1 MFTRCSLEGLTNAI
15 SGGYSSFKSTLADTI
30 NENSIIGIGSEKIQ
44 QTAGKVRSLVTVDN
58 LAQASIAASI
68 AFGGA
73 IASTGGGLNTID
85 GIVLA
90 SAGAAISTTA
100 WGLASLF
107 RGDKEAF
114 VKKMMIGGA
123 LFALAS
129 KTLELGKLSIHQ
141 QSNDFKRMQKDLSGL
156 KTKHAVT
163 KKELSK
169 VNEELGIVN
178 GKLETAN
185 DELKS
190 TKNELLKANT
200 KLEEFQNLNIDKDEY
215 LKLFIDNNKCNKDLA
230 KSKATVDQLLTR
242 SFFDRLTNKPPKV
255 VMDYDDESPFA
266 NRHITFGTTYVKDPS
281 RERQATIINA
291 NHKEYAQAWKIKHK
305 VVEDNLLIG
314 QCKLGNSGWDV
325 DCVAYWNK
333 VALLRNWLNEPQK
346 GKKEEWYILV
356 DDDMP
361 VTNMNVNPNEAI
373 DLLRRGKDTS
383 LIIVRDVSLWK
394 KGDAELSVNTGLFMV
409 RKDEQSKQLIEKL
422 WAKRNDPTHSGSSSV
437 CRTLGTCKNQEV
449 LHEQEAFA
457 RVIED
462 DRSIINK
469 VITIVKPRDE
479 YEGKQLA
486 LNVFNR
492 WGCFIR
498 DQDHWGS
505 NSFSYDGADA
515 GYPEGRWRV
524 GDWMGQTAGVPANGW
539 YCADKRDGKPSGP
552 IRNDRLEIMIEQA
565 VKKED

>member
-1 MFTRCSLEGLTNAI
+1 MFTRCSLDGLTNAI
-15 SGGYSSFKSTLADTI
+15 SGGYSSFKSTVADTV
-30 NENSIIGIGSEKIQ
+30 EIGSEKIQ

-58 LAQASIAASI
+58 LAQAAIATSI

-85 GIVLA
+85 GIVVA
-90 SAGAAISTTA
+90 SVGAAISTTA
-100 WGLASLF
+100 WGLTSLF
-107 RGDKEAF
+107 RGDREGF
-114 VKKMMIGGA
+114 VKKMMVGGT

-129 KTLELGKLSIHQ
+129 KTMELGRLSIHQ
-141 QSNDFKRMQKDLSGL
+141 QSHDFKRMEKDLSGF
-156 KTKHAVT
+156 KAEHEITKQ
-163 KKELSK
+163 ELAR

-178 GKLETAN
+178 GKLEIAN
-185 DELKS
+185 DKLMT
-190 TKNELLKANT
+190 TKNELLKANI
-200 KLEEFQNLNIDKDEY
+200 KLEEFEELNIDKDEY
-215 LKLFIDNNKCNKDLA
+215 LKLFIDNNKCHKDLA
-230 KSKATVDQLLTR
+230 RSKATVDQLLSR
-242 SFFDRLTNKPPKV
+242 SFYERLTNKAPKV
-255 VMDYDDESPFA
+255 VIDYDDEESPFP

-291 NHKEYAQAWKIKHK
+291 NHKEYAKAWKIKHK

-314 QCKLGNSGWDV
+314 QCKYGGSEWYKDEIL
-325 DCVAYWNK
+325 DCVPYWNK
-333 VALLRNWLNEPQK
+333 VALLRNWLNEPK
-346 GKKEEWYILV
+346 NGNKEEWYILV

-361 VTNMNVNPNEAI
+361 VTNMKVDPNEAI

-394 KGDAELSVNTGLFMV
+394 KGDPELSVNTGLFMV

-422 WAKRNDPTHSGSSSV
+422 WQKRNDLTPSGSSI
-437 CRTLGTCKNQEV
+437 CRTLGTCKNQEI

-469 VITIVKPRDE
+469 VITIVKPRDN
-479 YEGKQLA
+479 YKGKELA

-498 DQDHWGS
+498 DQDHWGT
-505 NSFSYDGADA
+505 NSFAYDSADA

-539 YCADKRDGKPSGP
+539 YCDDKRAGKPSGP